1 MTISHASLSRIK
13 FGTGYPV
20 SFVTGQ
26 VMTIKINYKQM
37 KKILI
42 VEDEIELANN
52 ISEILSNLDYKVAAI
67 VDNAASALGFLEGNE
82 VDLVLLDILIRGELD
97 GIDLAYKIREK
108 HDLPIVFSTA
118 YSGTEYLERISSEI
132 HEGYLL
138 KPFTLDSLKT
148 AVFFGLKRH
157 GEKSNKEDKSRG
169 FLKVMDKGYL
179 VPLPYSEIVYL
190 QADGL
195 YTKVFTKAK
204 SYLVRD
210 ILKSFEEKLP
220 SGKFLRVH
228 KSFLVNVGFIA
239 SFNAKRINLGDTNI
253 PIRRGLYKELMEKIN
268 V

>member
-1 MTISHASLSRIK
+1 
-13 FGTGYPV
+13 
-20 SFVTGQ
+20 
-26 VMTIKINYKQM
+26 M

-42 VEDEIELANN
+42 VEDEAELAHN
-52 ISEILSNLDYKVAAI
+52 ISEILTSLEYQVAAI
-67 VDNAASALGFLEGNE
+67 LDTAEEALAFLEKNG
-82 VDLVLLDILIRGELD
+82 VDLVLMDILIRGELD

-108 HDLPIVFSTA
+108 YSLPIVFSTA
-118 YSGTEYLERISSEI
+118 YSGTEFLERISSEI

-157 GEKSNKEDKSRG
+157 GEKYEKENQTRA
-169 FLKVMDKGYL
+169 FLKIMDRGYL
-179 VPLPYSEIVYL
+179 VPVPYSEIIYM

-210 ILKSFEEKLP
+210 ILKNFEEKLP
-220 SGKFLRVH
+220 SDSFLRVH
-228 KSFLVNVGFIA
+228 KSFLINVASIV
-239 SFNAKRINLGDTNI
+239 SFNAKKINLGEVQV
-253 PIRRGLYKELMEKIN
+253 PIRRGLYRKLIEKMN